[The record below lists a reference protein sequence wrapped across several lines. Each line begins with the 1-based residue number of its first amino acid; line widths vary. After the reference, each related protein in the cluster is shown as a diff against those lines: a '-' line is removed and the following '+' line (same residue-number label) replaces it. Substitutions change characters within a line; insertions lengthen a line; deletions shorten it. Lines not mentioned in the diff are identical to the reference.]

1 VPRFILL
8 DNKGT
13 LVQLTFISSD
23 SHCCTY
29 DLNWRS
35 IYSRLSVKKTKDKSF
50 KDQAIL
56 IAESFSGNYMDGKKI
71 IVQVIDDKPFIIDM
85 ANYYEF

>member
-8 DNKGT
+8 DKKGT

-29 DLNWRS
+29 DLNWR
-35 IYSRLSVKKTKDKSF
+35 Y
-50 KDQAIL
+50 
-56 IAESFSGNYMDGKKI
+56 
-71 IVQVIDDKPFIIDM
+71 
-85 ANYYEF
+85 

>member
-8 DNKGT
+8 DKKGT

-29 DLNWRS
+29 DLNWRT
-35 IYSRLSVKKTKDKSF
+35 V
-50 KDQAIL
+50 
-56 IAESFSGNYMDGKKI
+56 
-71 IVQVIDDKPFIIDM
+71 
-85 ANYYEF
+85 